1 MNSKTTNN
9 RTFIRR
15 SLASLALALTVGGSA
30 VLAPAAGAETLV
42 PPPPPGAGELPQPPQ
57 EEAVPS
63 VTSTPPAT
71 ETLASSAPDAA
82 AVPVTPQASSPE
94 APRVVRAR
102 LAGQGHSLVLSLGC
116 SSGGTVALRG
126 GTPHRFACHG
136 GKAGATLSLGARREV
151 GAGGLRLLVLLR
163 TAGST
168 VRVPLT
174 ISSARPGTQSASA
187 SLAAPYW
194 NGVSGECVSYG
205 PGRDAYVHIQTEAF
219 NGFGVAAPGEAVY
232 WQSYLFAYE
241 GGAWH
246 PYGAGWNSYTVG
258 GSIGGG
264 YVIIGGGDSGYS
276 FSQAFHISSRI
287 WTLTGVYVWTKRTGY
302 HFAWVNNTG
311 GGYGDVYSQ
320 DGYCYSS

>member
-1 MNSKTTNN
+1 
-9 RTFIRR
+9 
-15 SLASLALALTVGGSA
+15 
-30 VLAPAAGAETLV
+30 
-42 PPPPPGAGELPQPPQ
+42 
-57 EEAVPS
+57 
-63 VTSTPPAT
+63 
-71 ETLASSAPDAA
+71 
-82 AVPVTPQASSPE
+82 
-94 APRVVRAR
+94 
-102 LAGQGHSLVLSLGC
+102 
-116 SSGGTVALRG
+116 VALG
-126 GTPHRFACHG
+126 GGAPHRFACHG
-136 GKAGATLSLGARREV
+136 GKAGATLSLGALRKV
-151 GAGGLRLLVLLR
+151 GAAGRHLLVVLR
-163 TAGST
+163 SAGST

-174 ISSARPGTQSASA
+174 VASARPGTGSASTSSA
-187 SLAAPYW
+187 GPYW

-205 PGRDAYVHIQTEAF
+205 PGRDGYVHIQTEAF

-276 FSQAFHISSRI
+276 FSQAFHIPPRT
-287 WTLTGVYVWTKRTGY
+287 WTMTRVYVWTKRTGY
-302 HFAWVNNTG
+302 HSAWVNYTG